1 MITIITGKLNNLEY
15 DVLALASA
23 FYPGREIVFKETDK
37 EAPLGEVIYLEK
49 IIDETAPK
57 NEQRRQFYRYLS
69 EQTGRQLPWGVL
81 TGVRPTKLTTAA
93 IRGGMTPIQAAD
105 MMKKEYLVS
114 AEKAVLAAEIAAR
127 EAELFAEEKETAGA
141 LPTLPRKSGLNL
153 YIGIAFCPT
162 TCLYCSFTSFSIEK
176 WGHRVDDYLKALFR
190 EIDWTAKKFAGEK
203 LNTLYIGGGTPTSL
217 SAEQLERLLAKIRG
231 SFDLSNIREFTV
243 EAGRPDSIDRE
254 KMIILKKYGVDR
266 ISINPQTMNDK
277 TLRLIGRN
285 HSAAQVSEKFAL
297 ARKAGFDNINMDII
311 LGLPEETA
319 EDVAETISQ
328 IQKLRP
334 ESLTVH
340 ALAVKRASRLKM
352 ESEGVPMPG
361 PSADEA
367 EKMMYIA
374 AEGAAS
380 MGLRP
385 YYMYRQKNMAGNL
398 ENVGYAAPG
407 REGIYN
413 IIIIEETQSIVALG
427 AGTVSKR
434 VFPDGHIDRCDC
446 VKNIEQY
453 IARVDEMIDRKKK
466 LFE

>member
-1 MITIITGKLNNLEY
+1 MIIIDNGKLNNLEY
-15 DVLALASA
+15 DVLAIVSA
-23 FYPGREIVFKETDK
+23 FYPGEEIVFEKGSAKSENPNAQT
-37 EAPLGEVIYLEK
+37 IFLEQ
-49 IIDETAPK
+49 IIDPSLPK
-57 NEQRRQFYRYLS
+57 NEQRKQLYNHLAKS
-69 EQTGRQLPWGVL
+69 TGLRLPWGVL
-81 TGVRPTKLTTAA
+81 VGVRPTKLTMALLQCGASEEEAA
-93 IRGGMTPIQAAD
+93 RLMRE
-105 MMKKEYLVS
+105 EYLVS
-114 AEKAVLAAEIAAR
+114 EEKARLAAEVSAR
-127 EAELFAEEKETAGA
+127 EINILKG
-141 LPTLPRKSGLNL
+141 SHGLNL

-176 WGHRVDDYLKALFR
+176 WGHLVDDYLDALFK
-190 EIDWTAKKFAGEK
+190 EIDWTAERFAGEPID
-203 LNTLYIGGGTPTSL
+203 TVYIGGGTPTSL

-243 EAGRPDSIDRE
+243 EAGRPDSIDLE
-254 KMIILKKYGVDR
+254 KLQTIKKYGVTR

-285 HSAAQVSEKFAL
+285 HSAAQVEEKFTL

-328 IQKLRP
+328 IQKLCP

-407 REGIYN
+407 KEGIYN
-413 IIIIEETQSIVALG
+413 IIIIEETRSIVALG

-434 VFPDGHIDRCDC
+434 VFPDGHIERCDC

-453 IARVDEMIDRKKK
+453 IARVDEMIDRKQK

>member
-1 MITIITGKLNNLEY
+1 MIIIDNGKLNNLEY
-15 DVLALASA
+15 DVLTIVSA
-23 FYPGREIVFKETDK
+23 FYPGEEIVFEKGSAKSENPNAQT
-37 EAPLGEVIYLEK
+37 IFLEQ
-49 IIDETAPK
+49 IIDPSLPK
-57 NEQRRQFYRYLS
+57 NEQRKQLYNYLS
-69 EQTGRQLPWGVL
+69 RQTGRRLPWGVL
-81 TGVRPTKLTTAA
+81 VGVRPTKLTMASLQDGASEEEAA
-93 IRGGMTPIQAAD
+93 RLMRE
-105 MMKKEYLVS
+105 EYLVS
-114 AEKAVLAAEIAAR
+114 EEKARLAAEVSAR
-127 EAELFAEEKETAGA
+127 EINILKG
-141 LPTLPRKSGLNL
+141 SHGLNL

-176 WGHRVDDYLKALFR
+176 WGHLVDDYLDALFK
-190 EIDWTAKKFAGEK
+190 EIDWTAERFAGEPID
-203 LNTLYIGGGTPTSL
+203 TVYIGGGTPTSL

-243 EAGRPDSIDRE
+243 EAGRPDSIDLE
-254 KMIILKKYGVDR
+254 KLQTIKKYGVTR

-277 TLRLIGRN
+277 TLELIGRR
-285 HSAAQVSEKFAL
+285 HSAALIREKFEL
-297 ARKAGFDNINMDII
+297 AREAGFDNINMDII

-328 IQKLRP
+328 IQKLCP

-407 REGIYN
+407 KEGVYN
-413 IIIIEETQSIVALG
+413 IIIIEETRSIVALG